1 MGNGNPANNS
11 VPAIFTVL
19 QNDQALL
26 IGGAAG
32 MVIKWAVD
40 NYARIN
46 QFQKGR
52 IELHI
57 GPGSQPGSLSL
68 VGYIFDLVGQLVTG
82 PG

>member
-1 MGNGNPANNS
+1 MGNSNSANNPI
-11 VPAIFTVL
+11 PATFTVL
-19 QNDQALL
+19 QNGQALL

-40 NYARIN
+40 NHARIN
-46 QFQKGR
+46 QTQKGR

-57 GPGSQPGSLSL
+57 GPSSQPGSMSL